1 MAIKF
6 SGSKAASITAGVL
19 FVLVLFAI
27 FFLIGGDYAVWFFQ
41 VLPIRLSRYTETT
54 FPWLWEYKI
63 HLLTFIVLVLVISF
77 LRKVH
82 DGPVKKF

>member
-6 SGSKAASITAGVL
+6 SGTKTASVTASIL

-27 FFLIGGDYAVWFFQ
+27 FFLVGGDYAVWFFQ
-41 VLPIRLSRYTETT
+41 VLPMRLSRYTETT
-54 FPWLWEYKI
+54 FPLLWEYKI
-63 HLLTFIVLVLVISF
+63 HLLTLNVLVLVINV
-77 LRKVH
+77 LRKVN